1 MFLKSIEIQGFKS
14 FAEKT
19 VLEFL
24 PPSGGRQSVTVIVGP
39 NGSGK
44 SNVADALRWVMGEQS
59 MKMLRGKKSED
70 IIFAGS
76 EHKGQMSMASVFIT
90 FDNTDKKTA
99 IEYEELVIGRRLYR
113 SGESE
118 YLINGHDARL
128 IDIHIL
134 LAKAQTGSGAHGIIG
149 QGMIDKMILQSQEE
163 RKEFFDEASGIKEF
177 QIKRHQAMLRLARTR
192 EHISQAELLFGEI
205 EPRLKLLSRQ
215 VQKLTERQE
224 VETELRELQ
233 ERHYATLS
241 SEFRTQIGLLRN
253 EIFSIDDSL
262 RVSEKNLGSIQEE
275 LATLARASSR
285 QEIFSQLQN
294 EYQDIVKEKNALERE
309 LSILDG
315 KSQSEY
321 RKAGAHQVGWMKEK
335 VENLKADVSSV
346 EKQIENLEKEKMD
359 KDVQMNQLKNDL
371 SRINI
376 SRIALRGDIT
386 RLETE
391 NTYAKAEQSV
401 FQLTGLRAVQSVLEV
416 RSSLGDIYGVVAQLG
431 KVPKEYVIALDVA
444 AGGHLSSLVVS
455 DEHVAKK
462 CIDYLRAGQLGVA
475 TFLPLT
481 TLRPR
486 QMPEMVRNLLRQKGV
501 HGLAMDL
508 VQFNDRYQNVFSL
521 IFGSTIVV
529 EDMETAREVGIGR
542 VRMVTLQGDLFET
555 TGIVKGGY
563 RSRREDRLSFAAG
576 SNAFTEVDAA
586 TSEAELKEKRTE
598 LEKLEIRFEECRM
611 AEQQST
617 AELLFVKSKIDLLEG
632 QKTNLDGEIASL
644 EHELNLENL
653 SPEQYTQ
660 VLKDIDSQ
668 KQMILST
675 MQELDQEIKT
685 AESKMNHFHEEEE
698 SKKQRVFSLQDAMQ
712 ELQATV
718 NSAIAQKNIHQVELA
733 KLETREE
740 DIAREVF
747 EELHVS
753 LDSIVSRGHQVFEK
767 KEHEEVQIKIQKLK
781 YTLSLIGGIDE
792 TVVTE
797 YEETKTRYE
806 HLDTQLKDLKKTLS
820 DLEGLVEELDTIMK
834 KKRSK
839 AFKEMKKEFARY
851 FAILF
856 EGGSADLIEVY
867 EDDTSADAQY
877 KNAQGVESLL
887 QEGTEEAS
895 LEPQAKKRK
904 ILKGIDILA
913 CPPGKK
919 INNIQALSGGERTLT
934 SIALICAIL
943 RTNPSP
949 FVILDEVE
957 AALDEA
963 NTLRVVQILKELS
976 EASQF
981 IIITHNRV
989 TMHAA
994 DAIYGVTMGGNG
1006 VSQLLSVKMDGSAS
1020 S

>member
-19 VLEFL
+19 VLQFL
-24 PPSGGRQSVTVIVGP
+24 PPIGGRQSVTVIVGP

-90 FDNTDKKTA
+90 FDNADKKSGLD
-99 IEYEELVIGRRLYR
+99 YEEIVIGRRLYR

-118 YLINGHDARL
+118 YLINGHEARL
-128 IDIHIL
+128 LDINIL

-149 QGMIDKMILQSQEE
+149 QGMIDKMILQTQEE
-163 RKEFFDEASGIKEF
+163 RKDFFDEASGIKEF

-215 VQKLTERQE
+215 VEKLNERQT
-224 VETELRELQ
+224 VEIELRELQ

-241 SEFRTQIGLLRN
+241 GEFRTQISLLRS
-253 EIFSIDDSL
+253 EIFAIDDSL
-262 RVSEKNLGSIQEE
+262 RVSEKNLASIQEE

-285 QEIFSQLQN
+285 QEIFTELQN
-294 EYQDIVKEKNALERE
+294 EYQDIVKQKNALERE
-309 LSILDG
+309 LSILEG

-335 VENLKADVSSV
+335 VETLKTDLGVV
-346 EKQIENLEKEKMD
+346 EKDIENLEKEKVT
-359 KDVQMNQLKNDL
+359 KDGQLSQVKNEL

-386 RLETE
+386 RLEAE

-416 RSSLGDIYGVVAQLG
+416 RSSLGEIYGVVAQLG

-444 AGGHLSSLVVS
+444 AGSHLSSLVVS

-486 QMPEMVRNLLRQKGV
+486 QMPEMVRTLLRQKGV

-508 VQFNDRYQNVFSL
+508 VQFNNRYQNVFSL
-521 IFGSTIVV
+521 IFGSTLVV

-563 RSRREDRLSFAAG
+563 RSRRDDRLSFASG
-576 SNAFTEVDAA
+576 SNAFNDVDAA
-586 TSEAELKEKRTE
+586 TSEAELKEKRSE

-611 AEQQST
+611 NEQQSA
-617 AELLFVKSKIDLLEG
+617 AEVLFLKSKMDLLEG
-632 QKTNLDGEIASL
+632 QKKNLDAEIASL

-653 SPEQYTQ
+653 SPEQYTE

-668 KQMILST
+668 KQMILGT
-675 MQELDQEIKT
+675 MQDLDEEIKT

-698 SKKQRVFSLQDAMQ
+698 AKKQRVFSLQDAMQ
-712 ELQATV
+712 ELQASV

-767 KEHEEVQIKIQKLK
+767 KEHDEAQVKIQKLK

-792 TVVTE
+792 SVVSE
-797 YEETKTRYE
+797 YEETKNRYD
-806 HLDTQLKDLKKTLS
+806 HLDGQLKDLKKTLS
-820 DLEGLVEELDTIMK
+820 DLEGLVEELDSIMK
-834 KKRSK
+834 KKRAK

-856 EGGSADLIEVY
+856 EGGSADLVEVY
-867 EDDTSADAQY
+867 EDEEEPNEDTLGADKPEA
-877 KNAQGVESLL
+877 EED
-887 QEGTEEAS
+887 EGSGIKE
-895 LEPQAKKRK
+895 KKRK

-1006 VSQLLSVKMDGSAS
+1006 VSQLLSVKMSEASAS
-1020 S
+1020 

>member
-1 MFLKSIEIQGFKS
+1 MFLKRIEIQGFKS

-24 PPSGGRQSVTVIVGP
+24 PPLGSRQSITVIVGP

-44 SNVADALRWVMGEQS
+44 SNVADAMRWVMGEQS

-70 IIFAGS
+70 IIFSGS

-90 FDNTDKKTA
+90 FDNSDKKTPL
-99 IEYEELVIGRRLYR
+99 EYEELVIGRRLYR

-118 YLINGHDARL
+118 YTINGHEARL
-128 IDIHIL
+128 IDINIL

-149 QGMIDKMILQSQEE
+149 QGMIDKMILQTQEE

-205 EPRLKLLSRQ
+205 EPRLKILSRQ

-224 VETELRELQ
+224 VEVELRELQ
-233 ERHYATLS
+233 ERYYVT
-241 SEFRTQIGLLRN
+241 
-253 EIFSIDDSL
+253 
-262 RVSEKNLGSIQEE
+262 LGSDFATQMQKLREEIRTIDSSLKNSETELHTIQEE
-275 LATLARASSR
+275 LATLARESSR
-285 QEIFSQLQN
+285 QEIFSGLQN
-294 EYQDIVKEKNALERE
+294 EYQEIVKQKNSIERE
-309 LSILDG
+309 LSILEG
-315 KSQSEY
+315 KLHSEY
-321 RKAGAHQVGWMKEK
+321 RKAGAHQVSWMKEK
-335 VENLKADVSSV
+335 IEELTAQQVSG
-346 EKQIENLEKEKMD
+346 EKEMDLLEKEKSE
-359 KDVQMNQLKNDL
+359 KQSVVNALQNEQQQMN
-371 SRINI
+371 
-376 SRIALRGDIT
+376 IARATLRADIT

-391 NTYAKAEQSV
+391 TTYAKAEQSV
-401 FQLTGLRAVQSVLEV
+401 FQLTGLRAVQSVLDQKGN
-416 RSSLGDIYGVVAQLG
+416 LGDIFGVVAQLG
-431 KVPKEYVIALDVA
+431 KVQKEYVVALDVA
-444 AGGHLSSLVVS
+444 AGNYLSSLVVN
-455 DEHVAKK
+455 DESTAKR
-462 CIDYLRAGQLGVA
+462 CVEYLRAHQLGVA

-486 QMPEMVRNLLRQKGV
+486 QVPDMVKSLLKEPGV
-501 HGLAMDL
+501 HGLATTLLQYNAKYHD
-508 VQFNDRYQNVFSL
+508 VFSL
-521 IFGSTIVV
+521 IFGSTLVV
-529 EDMETAREVGIGR
+529 EDMDTARSVGIGR
-542 VRMVTLQGDLFET
+542 IRMVTLQGDLFET
-555 TGIVKGGY
+555 TGVVKGGY
-563 RSRREDRLSFAAG
+563 RRGREDRLSFASSSA
-576 SNAFTEVDAA
+576 AFHDFDVAI
-586 TSEAELKEKRTE
+586 SENQLKEKRSE
-598 LEKLEIRFEECRM
+598 LEKLEIRFEEVRSHL
-611 AEQQST
+611 QDRSG
-617 AELLFVKSKIDLLEG
+617 ELLFLKSKIELQESHK
-632 QKTNLDGEIASL
+632 KTLDAEVASL
-644 EHELNLENL
+644 EHELSLETL
-653 SPEQYTQ
+653 SPEQYG
-660 VLKDIDSQ
+660 DIMTGIEGQ
-668 KQMILST
+668 KKFLLDELQDLE
-675 MQELDQEIKT
+675 QELQAAEIKIT
-685 AESKMNHFHEEEE
+685 SFHEEEE
-698 SKKQRVFSLQDAMQ
+698 KKKHRVFALQDEMQ
-712 ELQATV
+712 ELQLVV
-718 NSAIAQKNIHQVELA
+718 NTAIGEKNNRQIELA

-740 DIAREVF
+740 DVQREVF

-753 LDSIVSRGHQVFEK
+753 LDSIVSRGHQVFTPVEQ
-767 KEHEEVQIKIQKLK
+767 EQAQVKIQKLK

-792 TVVTE
+792 SVVSE
-797 YEETKTRYE
+797 YEETKSRYD
-806 HLDTQLKDLKKTLS
+806 HLDEQLKDLKKTLS
-820 DLEGLVEELDTIMK
+820 DLETLVEELDSIMK

-851 FAILF
+851 FSILF
-856 EGGSADLIEVY
+856 EGGSADLVEVY
-867 EDDTSADAQY
+867 EDEEE
-877 KNAQGVESLL
+877 KNEGEVPLFEEGVEG
-887 QEGTEEAS
+887 ETKE
-895 LEPQAKKRK
+895 KKKK

-1006 VSQLLSVKMDGSAS
+1006 VSQLLSVKMSEPHPS
-1020 S
+1020 